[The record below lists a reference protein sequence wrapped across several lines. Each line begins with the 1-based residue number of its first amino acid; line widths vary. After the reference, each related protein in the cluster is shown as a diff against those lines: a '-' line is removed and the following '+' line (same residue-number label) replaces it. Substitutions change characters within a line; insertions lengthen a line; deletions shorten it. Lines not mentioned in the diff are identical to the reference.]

1 MEKDPV
7 IKAFIQKMKHPA
19 VVTFIVMIIV
29 LIVLGLI
36 VEYIRPDPIPAMR
49 MF

>member
-7 IKAFIQKMKHPA
+7 IKAFFQKMRHPA
-19 VVTFIVMIIV
+19 VVTFIVMILV
-29 LIVLGLI
+29 LIILGMI

-49 MF
+49 MV